1 MSGEIENENRPKR
14 AVNIKRI
21 AFLQVFLMKKIKRIL
36 NGIVKFLII
45 IY

>member
-14 AVNIKRI
+14 AANIKRI